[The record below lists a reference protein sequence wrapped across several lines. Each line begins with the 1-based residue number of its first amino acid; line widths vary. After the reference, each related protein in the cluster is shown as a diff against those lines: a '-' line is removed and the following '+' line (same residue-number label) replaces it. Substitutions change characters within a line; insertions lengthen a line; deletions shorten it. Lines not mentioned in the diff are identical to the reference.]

1 MRDSSGKVRSL
12 EGGEIVAYGLT
23 KTGRPYALF
32 QRKDVPGPRTSRLI
46 TLEPLPEG
54 SSLGLTRV
62 YVMGAAGGFAAARHQ
77 ALHRLARVARECV
90 DYMPTYGVQE
100 AFGVTADHLRR
111 ILTGKHPAPLKGNSK
126 LAIERLLLNPANL
139 MDKDDGLDSNPTG
152 MGKWDQRPVSGQF
165 GGPGQGGRSQYWGTA
180 ASGYSRLDQPK
191 RRQSRRGRPRGR
203 RPRFPRRR

>member
-1 MRDSSGKVRSL
+1 MRDSRGKVRSL

-62 YVMGAAGGFAAARHQ
+62 YVMGAAAGFAAARHQ
-77 ALHRLARVARECV
+77 TLHRLARVARECV
-90 DYMPTYGVQE
+90 DYMPTSGVQE

-139 MDKDDGLDSNPTG
+139 MDKDDG
-152 MGKWDQRPVSGQF
+152 F
-165 GGPGQGGRSQYWGTA
+165 
-180 ASGYSRLDQPK
+180 RL
-191 RRQSRRGRPRGR
+191 REILRPRRLHRAER
-203 RPRFPRRR
+203 RSHQVPHWTGCRSGSVQS